1 MCLIHNLKPETKLSN
16 GWLKNIYEK
25 NSDGLGAMLHED
37 GKLVVKK
44 FLPKN
49 ARRAMKYFR
58 QHIEGRDAIVHW
70 RFATHGTVDMQ
81 NCHPYQVLDR
91 NVDGCE
97 MWLMHNGV
105 MDEFNE
111 DTELEDIGD
120 EGGGYGWNYKRKLG
134 TRVTDNR
141 SDTYHFIRSLL
152 LPLVQPSQGGDPSII
167 NNKAVQMLIAA
178 KIGYGN
184 KLVIGTDTDFIYIN
198 GQEFSKW
205 PYYGLWVSN
214 EYAWDSDSGAFET
227 PQAKR
232 VIVKGDPR
240 LFANIPANDGM
251 LPYDPPFK
259 TEWPLKDYSALTTT
273 PIVKPVEPMKWKRYL
288 APIHND
294 EQAYRGYCQTI
305 TTKYNDLVAEFP
317 NVGAELTSDNLI
329 EYADNEDL
337 SILDDLLTALRSQEI
352 TDNEF
357 VDLVFQSVR
366 M

>member
-1 MCLIHNLKPETKLSN
+1 MCLIHSLKAETKLSN
-16 GWLKNIYEK
+16 GWLKDIYEK
-25 NSDGLGAMLHED
+25 NSDGIGAMMHID

-44 FLPKN
+44 FVPKN
-49 ARRAMKYFR
+49 QRRAMKWYR
-58 QHIEGRDAIVHW
+58 QHVEGHEAIVHW
-70 RFATHGTVDMQ
+70 RFATHGTVDMD
-81 NCHPYQVLDR
+81 NCHPYKVLDR
-91 NVDGCE
+91 DEDGCE
-97 MWLMHNGV
+97 MYLMHNGV

-111 DTELEDIGD
+111 DTELEDIRD
-120 EGGGYGWNYKRKLG
+120 EGGYGWKRKLG

-152 LPLVQPSQGGDPSII
+152 LPMLKPSLGGDPSVI
-167 NNKAVQMLIAA
+167 NNRAVQMLIAN

-198 GQEFSKW
+198 GQEFTKW

-240 LFANIPANDGM
+240 LFQNIPANDGM
-251 LPYDPPFK
+251 LPY
-259 TEWPLKDYSALTTT
+259 TLKDHSALTTT
-273 PIVKPVEPMKWKRYL
+273 PIVKSVEPMKWARYVN
-288 APIHND
+288 PMHND
-294 EQAYRGYCQTI
+294 EQEYRGYCQKI

-317 NVGAELTSDNLI
+317 NVGAELTSDHLV

>member
-1 MCLIHNLKPETKLSN
+1 MCLIHSLKAETKLSN

-25 NSDGLGAMLHED
+25 NSDGIGAMMHVD

-44 FLPKN
+44 FVPKN
-49 ARRAMKYFR
+49 LRRAMKWYR
-58 QHIEGRDAIVHW
+58 QHVEGHEAIVHW
-70 RFATHGTVDMQ
+70 RFATHGTVDMD
-81 NCHPYQVLDR
+81 NCHPYKVLDR
-91 NVDGCE
+91 DEDGCE
-97 MWLMHNGV
+97 MYLAHNGV
-105 MDEFNE
+105 LDAFNE
-111 DTELEDIGD
+111 DTELEDIRD
-120 EGGGYGWNYKRKLG
+120 EGGYGWKRKLG

-152 LPLVQPSQGGDPSII
+152 LPMLKPSLGGDPSVI
-167 NNKAVQMLIAA
+167 NNRAVQMLIAN

-198 GQEFSKW
+198 GQEFTKW

-214 EYAWDSDSGAFET
+214 EYAWDADSGAFET
-227 PQAKR
+227 PQPKK

-240 LFANIPANDGM
+240 LHMNGNALNDTGM
-251 LPYDPPFK
+251 LPYAVNDYA
-259 TEWPLKDYSALTTT
+259 LKDHSALTFT
-273 PIVKPVEPMKWKRYL
+273 PYTKPASWQPRQFALPM
-288 APIHND
+288 HND
-294 EQAYRGYCQTI
+294 EQEYRGYCQKI